1 MNQKYDSKNRYP
13 FKKIR
18 RLRSEF
24 NNQKQKK
31 SQWRVPH
38 RQQLDSDEPWARPIL
53 VESQPMDNS
62 LGSIKK
68 KWITHS
74 YFIKTSF
81 HSDKNTPKRKIKNLT
96 HVDHFL
102 Y

>member
-1 MNQKYDSKNRYP
+1 MNQKTDIILKKYVAYAPNLTIKNKR
-13 FKKIR
+13 KVNG
-18 RLRSEF
+18 EF
-24 NNQKQKK
+24 PTGSNSTPTSMAKM
-31 SQWRVPH
+31 
-38 RQQLDSDEPWARPIL
+38 PIL

>member
-38 RQQLDSDEPWARPIL
+38 RQQLDSDEHGKNA
-53 VESQPMDNS
+53 
-62 LGSIKK
+62 
-68 KWITHS
+68 HS
-74 YFIKTSF
+74 RRVAAYG
-81 HSDKNTPKRKIKNLT
+81 
-96 HVDHFL
+96 
-102 Y
+102 